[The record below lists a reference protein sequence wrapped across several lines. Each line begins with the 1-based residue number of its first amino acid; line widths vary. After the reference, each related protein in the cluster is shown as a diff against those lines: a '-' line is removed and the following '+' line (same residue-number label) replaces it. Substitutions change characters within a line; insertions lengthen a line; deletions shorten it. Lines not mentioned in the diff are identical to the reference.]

1 MGRTGKV
8 VILCVLT
15 GVVGLILFA
24 AIVFVQ
30 SYIGNIGEPK
40 IYSDHEAREA
50 YAQKRQE
57 IATMIESHFDIA
69 VPENAEDLYFSH
81 CGAIMGYEQYA
92 AFRLGSEDE
101 CLAFF
106 EQNQVDPNKFRKG
119 KLTSEVPGAGYYM
132 PHKWEEQLQDSNW
145 RLSSDDEILY
155 GGIGGS
161 DMIYDSD
168 EHRLYLFWEAGP

>member
-8 VILCVLT
+8 VLLCVLT
-15 GVVGLILFA
+15 GIVGLILYGVIAFA
-24 AIVFVQ
+24 Q
-30 SYIGNIGEPK
+30 SYMNPKAK
-40 IYSDHEAREA
+40 IYSDREAREA

-57 IATMIESHFDIA
+57 IAAMIENHFGVT
-69 VPENAEDLYFSH
+69 VPENAEGLYFSH
-81 CGAIMGYEQYA
+81 CGAVMGYEQYA

-106 EQNQVDPNKFRKG
+106 EKNQVDPSKFQKG
-119 KLTSEVPGAGYYM
+119 KLTSEVPWSRYYM